1 MTLSASASLALAPF
15 VGMASGL
22 HTATWG
28 MYKDAMYEGFSRR
41 TFARSI
47 VVGMVAATAAQLVM
61 RFDLGTPAGFLML
74 FGLAYVLERAAVEF
88 HKTFLRDEDQSKYFI
103 PPAFAVRGRVVTSRR
118 RRAAIGALVAAVVGL
133 VVGGLAL
140 AGSAGPLAHP
150 VLALAVMGSAGGW
163 ISACGGAWK
172 DAPKEGFETFKFF
185 RSPAIS
191 FVYAL
196 LLASFTTSWIV
207 IAFGALGFTIA
218 TIETHKMF
226 DRSHTRGKFTGK
238 PVRYPET
245 LLFRRRFVPVFL
257 AIWAVVLVNLVA
269 ALRAGQGGFLASFD
283 LAGLL

>member
-1 MTLSASASLALAPF
+1 MTLTASASLALAPL

-28 MYKDAMYEGFSRR
+28 MYKDAMYEGFSGRIY
-41 TFARSI
+41 ARSI
-47 VVGMVAATAAQLVM
+47 VVGMLAATVVQLVM
-61 RFDLGTPAGFLML
+61 RFNLGVPAGFLML
-74 FGLAYVLERAAVEF
+74 FGLAYVVERAAVEF
-88 HKTFLRDEDQSKYFI
+88 HKTFIRDEDQSKYFI
-103 PPAFAVRGRVVTSRR
+103 PPAFAVHGRVVTSRR
-118 RRAAIGALVAAVVGL
+118 RRAAIGAVVAAVLGL
-133 VVGGLAL
+133 VVFGLSRVGTSGSLEHPLLAL
-140 AGSAGPLAHP
+140 
-150 VLALAVMGSAGGW
+150 VLLGSAGGW

-257 AIWAVVLVNLVA
+257 AIWALVLLNLVA
-269 ALRAGQGGFLASFD
+269 ALRNEQGGFMASFD